1 MIYQLRTYWAA
12 PGKREALHERFRNL
26 TLRIFA
32 RHEMQV
38 VGFWTPEPITEQS
51 GDLVYL
57 LSFPSQAALDAAW
70 AAMRDDPEWQ
80 QGKAASEADG
90 PLTERIENHVL
101 LPTDYSPL
109 R

>member
-1 MIYQLRTYWAA
+1 MVYQLRTYWAA
-12 PGKREALHERFRNL
+12 PGKREALNQRFRNL

-38 VGFWTPEPITEQS
+38 IGFWTPEPITETS

-70 AAMRDDPEWQ
+70 AAMREDPEWQ
-80 QGKAASEADG
+80 EGKAASEVEGA
-90 PLTERIENHVL
+90 LVVRIENHVL

-109 R
+109 K